1 MCGGVFYIYGNEERR
16 YYFPNPAAVLP
27 VKTKNGDSELISW
40 GRREK
45 QRGSLPL
52 GGWARRESILSG
64 TWDKYFPTP
73 VKIPVSQF
81 MEKDIEGTSHWHDL
95 TKGKFIQGLLA
106 RDNYSQSL
114 RVYIVTIEPEFDNAI
129 YHRWPRII

>member
-1 MCGGVFYIYGNEERR
+1 MCGGVFYLHDNEEKRF
-16 YYFPNPAAVLP
+16 YFPNPASVLP
-27 VKTKNGDSELISW
+27 VKTKNGNSELICW

-64 TWDKYFPTP
+64 RWDKYFPTP

-81 MEKDIEGTSHWHDL
+81 MEKDIEGTSHWYDI
-95 TKGKFIQGLLA
+95 TKGKYIQGLLS
-106 RDNYSQSL
+106 RDKYSHTH
-114 RVYIVTIEPEFDNAI
+114 RVYIVTIEPQFDNAI